1 MLAIRITS
9 VTGLELHLFNSW
21 ADKIMNYS
29 SSVPGN
35 NLQVIVGYYSHEYS
49 VLSNKRDAK

>member
-1 MLAIRITS
+1 MLAIRIIS

-35 NLQVIVGYYSHEYS
+35 NLHVIVGYYSHEYS
-49 VLSNKRDAK
+49 VLSNKRDGK